1 MPLGNSLAHILA
13 GINLLK
19 LDLNLGVP
27 FLRFCDAYLLFGKT
41 SGQLQK
47 VLTQTINPILTE
59 LNLSF
64 NIKKSKSGKFH
75 RDNMI
80 FLGFNYY
87 SGYIGIA
94 EDKTEGF
101 KQKIKKITHLTRKK
115 SIPATIKLLNNQ
127 ILGFAHYYKFAN
139 AKQVFDELDRF
150 IRSRLRR
157 YINRNKDSRSK
168 LTNLILTNQVLKQL
182 KLKSLTQ
189 IYEKYRQKI
198 GYKSAKKKKIKAKT
212 GQLAKRPI
220 SLNNLYP
227 LHLRQKS
234 TDVKIDELTRLV
246 KKWGVKI
253 DKIGRKLD

>member
-1 MPLGNSLAHILA
+1 MGNSLAHILA
-13 GINLLK
+13 GIYLLK

-27 FLRFCDAYLLFGKT
+27 FLRFCDDYLLFGKT

-47 VLTQTINPILTE
+47 VLSQIINPVLTE

-75 RDNMI
+75 RDNI
-80 FLGFNYY
+80 TFLGFNYY
-87 SGYIGIA
+87 GGYIGIA
-94 EDKTEGF
+94 EDKIEGF
-101 KQKIKKITHLTRKK
+101 KQKIKEITHLTRKK
-115 SIPATIKLLNNQ
+115 PIPVTIKLLNNQ
-127 ILGFAHYYKFAN
+127 ILGFGHFYKFAN

-182 KLKSLTQ
+182 KLKSLMG

-212 GQLAKRPI
+212 GQLAKQQIPF
-220 SLNNLYP
+220 NNLNS
-227 LHLRQKS
+227 LCLRQKS
-234 TDVKIDELTRLV
+234 TDAKIDSLTRLV
-246 KKWGVKI
+246 QKLGAKI
-253 DKIGRKLD
+253 DKIGSKLN